1 MTAETLLKIDNL
13 KVSFKTYAGEVQ
25 SVRGINFEVKKG
37 ECLGIVG
44 ESGCGKSVTSQA
56 IMQLLKTPPAMYK
69 EGSIIF
75 EGEDLLKKSEKEMQK
90 VRGNSI
96 SMIFQDPMTSLNP
109 TQKIGKQ
116 IAEVLREHK
125 NISKAEAY
133 AEAEKML
140 ELVSMPEPKKRM
152 NQYPHEFSGGMR
164 QRAMIA
170 MALACRPKL
179 IIADE
184 PTTALDVTVQAQ
196 ILELLQKVQ
205 KEIGMSIIMITHDLG
220 VVAKMCDR
228 VAVMYAGQ
236 IVEQGSVDAIFNRPS
251 HPYTKGLLS
260 AVPSM
265 EMDRSKALTT
275 IPGTPPDL
283 FAPPAGCGFYARC
296 NKAMK
301 VCQNHMPQ
309 MQVIDSELTSAC
321 WLNHPMC
328 PAQNRND

>member
-1 MTAETLLKIDNL
+1 MTAETLLKVDNL

-69 EGSIIF
+69 EGNIVF

-236 IVEQGSVDAIFNRPS
+236 IVEQGSVEAIFNRPS

-309 MQVIDSELTSAC
+309 MQMIDGELTSAC